1 MGRPPV
7 GRAVIV
13 RPAGPAD
20 GAAWVRC
27 RHRLWPHR
35 TAEELAETVEAFFGA
50 GTALV
55 AAVFVAWEADT
66 PVGFVELSLRA
77 YVPGAR
83 QLPAP
88 FVEGWYVEPAARGRG
103 VGRALIEAA
112 QQWAHDHGHR
122 QLGSD
127 TALDNVDSLG
137 AHRALGF
144 REVEAV
150 RFLIKELIG
159 R

>member
-1 MGRPPV
+1 MIV
-7 GRAVIV
+7 RAV
-13 RPAGPAD
+13 RAAD
-20 GAAWVRC
+20 AAAWARC

-35 TAEELAETVEAFFGA
+35 TAEELAQIVEAFFGA
-50 GTALV
+50 GTPLV
-55 AAVFVAWEADT
+55 AAVFLAWEADA

-83 QLPAP
+83 RLPAA

-103 VGRALIEAA
+103 VGRALIGAA
-112 QQWAHDHGHR
+112 EQWARAHGHG

-127 TALDNVDSLG
+127 TALDNVGSLT
-137 AHRALGF
+137 AHQALGF

-159 R
+159 P